1 MNTLITLAAVG
12 IGSFAGGI
20 ARYGVNRLMGALGL
34 QLWWATLAVNLVGC
48 FLLGLFYGLFDRY
61 ALLSPNMR
69 LMLTV
74 GFCGGFTTFSTFIHE
89 GYLLFGTSNLTVILY
104 GVASL
109 AAGLLCAHLGHFLV
123 R

>member
-1 MNTLITLAAVG
+1 MLKTILLVG
-12 IGSFAGGI
+12 AGSALGGI
-20 ARYGVNRLMGALGL
+20 ARYVVSRWFQSLIPVAFPWGTFVVN
-34 QLWWATLAVNLVGC
+34 VVGC
-48 FLLGLFYGLFDRY
+48 FLIGLIYGLADRNFP
-61 ALLSPNMR
+61 LSPEMKVF
-69 LMLTV
+69 LTV

-123 R
+123 Q

>member
-74 GFCGGFTTFSTFIHE
+74 GFCGGFTTFSTFIAE
-89 GYLLFGTSNLTVILY
+89 GHAALVEGRFLFTFIYAVGSFAL
-104 GVASL
+104 
-109 AAGLLCAHLGHFLV
+109 GLVMMYLGHKAA
-123 R
+123 